1 MIVTREYLRSHPT
14 HIFVFGDNLKRKGK
28 KGAAELRDEPNTY
41 GFVTKRAPNNLD
53 QSFYRPENYRL
64 LFEFELK
71 LLEMAIEKGEYTFLI
86 SQLGAGLANKYN
98 IWEKV
103 IKPGLE
109 SLRKY
114 PNVVFLWEK

>member
-103 IKPGLE
+103 IKPRLE